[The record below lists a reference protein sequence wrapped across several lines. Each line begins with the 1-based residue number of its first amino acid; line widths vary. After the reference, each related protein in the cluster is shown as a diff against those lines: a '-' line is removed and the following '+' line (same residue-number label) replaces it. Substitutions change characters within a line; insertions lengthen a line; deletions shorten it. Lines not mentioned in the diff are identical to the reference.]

1 MRRDHV
7 IRAARRALANLPNTP
22 KGKVTCGHRD
32 HGEVC
37 FVECVDGVIRKV
49 RYTCPRC
56 RRFVPYC
63 FGAADVF
70 SRVCDD
76 CYGQLRDVFD
86 HVTALQDVSF
96 EVDVPDDLYAP
107 LHGEVMRWVD
117 EDITSFV
124 ALEVRLGLRR
134 EVPDAAE

>member
-7 IRAARRALANLPNTP
+7 IRAAQRALANLPNTP

-37 FVECVDGVIRKV
+37 FVECADGVTRKV

-76 CYGQLRDVFD
+76 CHEQLYRVFEQVVALRDVS
-86 HVTALQDVSF
+86 L
-96 EVDVPDDLYAP
+96 EIDVPDELYGP
-107 LHGEVMRWVD
+107 LHDEVFRWVD
-117 EDITSFV
+117 PDVRNTSQ
-124 ALEVRLGLRR
+124 LEWRLGLTE
-134 EVPDAAE
+134 EVPNAAA